1 MKGAVGGDGARSA
14 IVGGEG
20 GSGGG
25 GARGAAVR
33 GRQAARHAVEPSS
46 ITHCTSMRSPTCHPV
61 ESSLK
66 VETHCL
72 GRRLRRA
79 PGATA
84 SLHAAQ
90 AALRVA

>member
-1 MKGAVGGDGARSA
+1 MATVHAAQSLAVKAVVEAVVAR
-14 IVGGEG
+14 E
-20 GSGGG
+20 
-25 GARGAAVR
+25 AAVR
-33 GRQAARHAVEPSS
+33 GGQAARHAVEPSS

>member
-1 MKGAVGGDGARSA
+1 MATVHAAQSLAVKAVVEA
-14 IVGGEG
+14 VV
-20 GSGGG
+20 
-25 GARGAAVR
+25 ARGAAVR

-90 AALRVA
+90 AALRAA